1 MSLIFEK
8 KNKIAYLT
16 INRPEVMNAMDPET
30 YSQLSEACLLY
41 TSDAAD
47 E

>member
-16 INRPEVMNAMDPET
+16 INRPEVMNAMDPAT
-30 YSQLSEACLLY
+30 YTQLSE
-41 TSDAAD
+41 TWI
-47 E
+47 